1 MANNHVYSGKR
12 LTYTNGG
19 SAIASGAVVVVG
31 ALVCVALG
39 AIASGAVG
47 ELAVE
52 GVWNLPK
59 LDAAVIAQGEEVVYD
74 VSSSSFDD
82 NAMTPAAGDVSNA
95 CIAWEGKGATSGET
109 IQVKINV
116 GVGTVA

>member
-1 MANNHVYSGKR
+1 MSKNYVAGGK
-12 LTYTNGG
+12 TINYTNGG
-19 SAIASGAVVVVG
+19 AAIASGDVVVVG
-31 ALVCVALG
+31 AQIGVALA
-39 AIASGAVG
+39 AIANGAVG
-47 ELAVE
+47 ELSME
-52 GVWNLPK
+52 GVHSLPK